1 MEFTHHQTHSTQDS
15 RIKSSKDENRWPE
28 FRYPESSMARSEKHL
43 TELGVGA
50 EGGEFYLNSSNMHY
64 IYTKTTSE
72 TETEQSSATLK
83 LLSFQMSV
91 LSQRDPV

>member
-1 MEFTHHQTHSTQDS
+1 
-15 RIKSSKDENRWPE
+15 
-28 FRYPESSMARSEKHL
+28 MARSEKHL

-91 LSQRDPV
+91 LSQRDPVWKDLCRLKHILSIILKNTVII